1 MVLTD
6 TEAKQA
12 KPRKEPSKS
21 SGEASALLPRKLP
34 DGNGLYLYVAPS
46 GAKTWRYDFRFLG
59 RRQTLTLG
67 PYPEVSLKKARKRH
81 QAARELL
88 EEGQNPALVKQREKH
103 TARASAANTLEAV
116 ADEWLKEAAPHRSR
130 SWAVMVG
137 GWFRNHINPVLGNR
151 PLDAIEP
158 ADVLALVRSIAAGT
172 AKSCGGDPQPRTAE
186 NVRWIVSRVY
196 SYAIRNLRTKVN
208 PAREIRGAIQLP
220 PTKHHQPLK
229 SKELPE
235 FLKKIDAYEGRP
247 ETRLALKLLVLTFV
261 RGGELVGAGWDEFDV
276 ERKEW
281 RVPAARMKMKE
292 EHIVPLSRQAL
303 ALLKAL
309 KPLTGHREHL
319 FPGTGDPKSPMSDET
334 LRAAL
339 VAMGY
344 KGKFSPHGIR
354 ATAST
359 LLNEQGWRPDVIEK
373 QLAHMER
380 DRIRAA
386 YNRADYFEERRKMMQ
401 AWADYLDGLQS
412 GGKVVTLKRRA

>member
-1 MVLTD
+1 MAMTD
-6 TEAKQA
+6 TEARQA
-12 KPRKEPSKS
+12 KAPSKPRKLAD
-21 SGEASALLPRKLP
+21 EA
-34 DGNGLYLYVAPS
+34 GLYLYVTPS

-67 PYPEVSLKKARKRH
+67 PYPAVSLKNARRRH

-88 EEGQNPALVKQREKH
+88 EDGQNPAVAKQREKR
-103 TARASAANTLEAV
+103 TARASAANTLEGV
-116 ADEWLKEAAPHRSR
+116 ADEWLKETAPHRSR

-137 GWFRNHINPVLGNR
+137 GWFRNHVNPVLGNR

-158 ADVLALVRSIAAGT
+158 ADVLGLVRSLAAGT
-172 AKSCGGDPQPRTAE
+172 AKSCAGQAQPRTAE
-186 NVRWIVSRVY
+186 NVRWIIGRVY
-196 SYAIRNLRTKVN
+196 SYAIRNLRTKIN

-229 SKELPE
+229 AKELPE
-235 FLKKIDAYEGRP
+235 FLSKIDAYEGRP
-247 ETRLALKLLVLTFV
+247 ETRIALKLLMLTFV
-261 RGGELVGAGWDEFDV
+261 RGGELVGAIWDEFDL
-276 ERKEW
+276 EGKEW

-303 ALLKAL
+303 ALLKEL
-309 KPLTGHREHL
+309 KPLTGHHQHL
-319 FPGTGDPKSPMSDET
+319 FPGTGDPRRAMSDET

-339 VAMGY
+339 ITMGY

-359 LLNEQGWRPDVIEK
+359 LLNEQGWRPDVIER

-386 YNRADYFEERRKMMQ
+386 YNRADYLEERRKMMQ
-401 AWADYLDGLQS
+401 AWADYLEGLRS
-412 GGKVVTLKRRA
+412 PGKVVNIRADKRAHGMGGSP

>member
-1 MVLTD
+1 MLTD

-12 KPRKEPSKS
+12 KAAQK
-21 SGEASALLPRKLP
+21 PRKLA
-34 DGNGLYLYVAPS
+34 DEGGLYLFVARS

-81 QAARELL
+81 HTARELL
-88 EEGQNPALVKQREKH
+88 EDGQNPAVAKQREKH
-103 TARASAANTLEAV
+103 TARAAAANTLEAV
-116 ADEWLKEAAPHRSR
+116 SVDWLSEMGPHRSH
-130 SWAVMVG
+130 SWSVMVG

-151 PLDAIEP
+151 PLDNIEP

-172 AKSCGGDPQPRTAE
+172 AKSCKGDPQPRTAE

-196 SYAIRNLRTKVN
+196 RYANRNLLTKIN
-208 PAREIRGAIQLP
+208 PARDIQGAIQLP

-229 SKELPE
+229 ANDLPD
-235 FLKKIDAYEGRP
+235 FLKKVETYDGRP
-247 ETRLALKLLVLTFV
+247 ETRIALKLLALTFV
-261 RGGELVGAGWDEFDV
+261 RGGELVGARWDEFDLD
-276 ERKEW
+276 RKEW

-292 EHIVPLSRQAL
+292 EHIVPLSRQAI
-303 ALLKAL
+303 ACLKEL

-319 FPGTGDPKSPMSDET
+319 FPHLGNPREHMSDET
-334 LRAAL
+334 LRSAL
-339 VAMGY
+339 IKLGY
-344 KGKFSPHGIR
+344 KGKFSPHGVR

-373 QLAHMER
+373 QLAHRER

-386 YNRADYFEERRKMMQ
+386 YNRADYLEERRKMMQ
-401 AWADYLDGLQS
+401 TWADFLDASKS
-412 GGKVVTLKRRA
+412 GSGRIVGIRAARSGR